1 MLIRNNVK
9 ESVYVCPRV
18 DSVVI
23 PAMTV
28 GFGTQTSTP
37 QPVLDMLWDDEMR
50 LRTVSVKK
58 WEVNVVTLSPSS
70 FP

>member
-1 MLIRNNVK
+1 M
-9 ESVYVCPRV
+9 YVCPRV

-37 QPVLDMLWDDEMR
+37 QPVLDIL
-50 LRTVSVKK
+50 
-58 WEVNVVTLSPSS
+58 
-70 FP
+70 